1 MNFISTWNNLHEHCI
16 FADSMLIVSYVQDAL
31 QKDLLIA
38 HSFSRAL
45 WNSYFGKVLL
55 ITFISAWKNLHEH
68 CIFTDSL
75 LTVSYVQDALRNE
88 LHIAPFLEHFK
99 IPILGKFH

>member
-1 MNFISTWNNLHEHCI
+1 MSIAFFLTR
-16 FADSMLIVSYVQDAL
+16 YVQDAL